1 MTLYLSGPM
10 SGLPGYNYPAFN
22 AAAAML
28 RRNGHTV
35 FNPTETF
42 GGAIFL
48 RKEQYL
54 AVDYVAVQVCDGL
67 VMLPGW
73 EGSQGATAERA
84 VALSLGKPVW
94 EFAEFVWSRR
104 SGPPLIG
111 LVGYAGSGKDEV
123 AKWLKREHGFQR
135 VAFADPLKA
144 VATAIGWDGRKDDI
158 GRRLLQDLGLAAREY
173 IDADIWLDA
182 GLKAIDNAPGP
193 VVVTDCRFNNEID
206 AIRARGGVIW
216 RVDRPGVGPAN
227 GHVSEHEWT
236 AIEPDVVIV
245 NDGTIRD
252 LRERVREAICP
263 DAATSNVQI
272 Q

>member
-1 MTLYLSGPM
+1 MTIYLSGPM
-10 SGLPGYNYPAFN
+10 SGLPDYNYPAFD
-22 AAAAML
+22 AAAATL

-42 GGAIFL
+42 GGATFL

-67 VMLPGW
+67 VTLPGW
-73 EGSQGATAERA
+73 ESSVGATAERA

-94 EFAEFVWSRR
+94 EFAEFVQRGSLL
-104 SGPPLIG
+104 LIG
-111 LVGYAGSGKDEV
+111 LVGYAGSGKDEA
-123 AKWLKREHGFQR
+123 AKYLVEERGFTR

-144 VATAIGWDGRKDDI
+144 VASAIGWDGRKDDI
-158 GRRLLQDLGLAAREY
+158 GRRLLQDLGLAARQYINADVWLNAGLET
-173 IDADIWLDA
+173 IDAT
-182 GLKAIDNAPGP
+182 PGS
-193 VVVTDCRFNNEID
+193 VVVTDCRFQNEID
-206 AIRARGGVIW
+206 AIRARGGVVW

-236 AIEPDVVIV
+236 TIEPDAVIV

-252 LRERVREAICP
+252 LRERMREAMCP
-263 DAATSNVQI
+263 DTATNKAQI
-272 Q
+272 R